1 MPTIEE
7 VDAYA
12 PDQDDEWGR
21 WMYSFWN
28 IYPGT
33 RVDAYEEERLDDDAT
48 GDSVYREDRLWSY
61 RYNYASG
68 PQVVPV
74 AVLRVSELIGS
85 DVRTYEGEIAGRIND
100 LVVNAENGQVL
111 LVGMEPSSA
120 MDTQWNN
127 YLVPLSA
134 FAANR
139 ETETIVFGNEDYDLP
154 SSLGFDDNWP
164 ALTERSLHDR
174 IEQEWG
180 NQGAGIRYGA
190 GMQMVPMRLVPDTV
204 VDNYEVFT
212 RDSESLGEIEDLLI
226 RKDGKIVYATF
237 EYNETWEIDWEN
249 QNSIVPLSLLTIQPV
264 SQAAIFGTRA
274 PEIDS
279 LPKFKQGL
287 VVDTSVSD
295 WDEAI
300 KAYWNNIYAVERGDQ
315 NVGEIPTAN
324 SWNDVGDSNYLP
336 ASAIRDFSVVD
347 AEGEWI
353 GEVEEIAMDMV
364 RAEVGYLRLEVDES
378 GLFAEAEVAV
388 PVAAVRF
395 NPEKEQLVLDATQER
410 LRNAPGYDNIPIEAG
425 RDFLE
430 EIRDYWSN

>member
-74 AVLRVSELIGS
+74 AMLRVSELIGS

-100 LVVNAENGQVL
+100 LVVNAETGQVL

-190 GMQMVPMRLVPDTV
+190 GMQMLPMRLVPDTV

-226 RKDGKIVYATF
+226 RNDGKIVYATF
-237 EYNETWEIDWEN
+237 
-249 QNSIVPLSLLTIQPV
+249 
-264 SQAAIFGTRA
+264 
-274 PEIDS
+274 
-279 LPKFKQGL
+279 
-287 VVDTSVSD
+287 
-295 WDEAI
+295 
-300 KAYWNNIYAVERGDQ
+300 
-315 NVGEIPTAN
+315 
-324 SWNDVGDSNYLP
+324 
-336 ASAIRDFSVVD
+336 
-347 AEGEWI
+347 
-353 GEVEEIAMDMV
+353 
-364 RAEVGYLRLEVDES
+364 
-378 GLFAEAEVAV
+378 
-388 PVAAVRF
+388 
-395 NPEKEQLVLDATQER
+395 
-410 LRNAPGYDNIPIEAG
+410 
-425 RDFLE
+425 
-430 EIRDYWSN
+430 